1 MFWLFL
7 FIFLFFLFAA
17 LRIPIA
23 LGMGMSAVIVMA
35 LTAIPQGLVPS
46 VSFASLD
53 QFPFLAIPFF
63 LYSGDLMVSGKISQ
77 SLLRF
82 TETVVG
88 RIRGSLGA
96 TVVIGSM
103 LFGTVSGSSV
113 ATVSAIGTVMM
124 PELLQGGY
132 DRRYATALISASGFL
147 GILIP
152 PSVPGIVY
160 AICAGLSVAD
170 VWIST
175 VGAGILVG
183 GGYILLNYLICGRR
197 MAPNHVPFVSGEYLR
212 GITRSFREA
221 IWGIL
226 MPLIIFG
233 GVYGGICT
241 PTEAGAVAVAYGI
254 VILAISLRNEPNR
267 LKKFLGL
274 TRKTAVKSAAITII
288 IAFASVAGRMIISLR
303 IPENLI
309 AFITQYTTSPVVFLL
324 LVNGL
329 LLILG
334 TFMETNTSILITAPI
349 LVPVAESFGINPVH
363 FGVILLL
370 NLEIG
375 MITPP
380 FAANLFVGCRIGNIS
395 MDQLIKPLLPFFLV
409 LIPVLM
415 IITYVPSL
423 SLFLVDLLAR

>member
-7 FIFLFFLFAA
+7 FVFLFFFFAF

-23 LGMGMSAVIVMA
+23 FGMGMSAAIVMA
-35 LTAIPQGLVPS
+35 FTGIPHGLIPS

-53 QFPFLAIPFF
+53 QFPFLAVPFF
-63 LYSGDLMVSGKISQ
+63 LYSGDLMVGGKISQ

-88 RIRGSLGA
+88 RIPGSLGA

-113 ATVSAIGTVMM
+113 ATVSAIGTVMI

-132 DRRYATALISASGFL
+132 NRRYATALISASGFL

-152 PSVPGIVY
+152 PSVPGIIY

-175 VGAGILVG
+175 VGAGFLVG
-183 GGYILLNYLICGRR
+183 GGYILLNYFVCGRSLPR
-197 MAPNHVPFVSGEYLR
+197 NRGPFVFSAYMKA
-212 GITRSFREA
+212 ISRSFREA

-241 PTEAGAVAVAYGI
+241 PTEAGAVAVVYGI
-254 VILAISLRNEPNR
+254 VILAIGLRNEPSP

-274 TRKTAVKSAAITII
+274 TQKTAINSGAICII
-288 IAFASVAGRMIISLR
+288 LAFASVAGRMIVALR
-303 IPENLI
+303 IPDNLT
-309 AFITQYTTSPVVFLL
+309 AFITQYTTSPEVFLL
-324 LVNGL
+324 MINLL

-349 LVPVAESFGINPVH
+349 LVPVAKAFNIDPLH
-363 FGVILLL
+363 FGAILLL

-395 MDQLIKPLLPFFLV
+395 MDQVMRPLLWFFVV
-409 LIPVLM
+409 LIPVLL
-415 IITYVPSL
+415 IVTYVPSV
-423 SLFLVDLLAR
+423 SLFLVHLLAR

>member
-1 MFWLFL
+1 MLWLCL
-7 FIFLFFLFAA
+7 WILLFFSFAF

-23 LGMGMSAVIVMA
+23 LGMGMSAVIVMG
-35 LTAIPQGLVPS
+35 LNAIPHGLFPS

-53 QFPFLAIPFF
+53 QFPFLAVPFF
-63 LYSGDLMVSGKISQ
+63 LYSGDLMVAGKISP
-77 SLLRF
+77 LLLHF
-82 TETVVG
+82 TEMVVG

-96 TVVIGSM
+96 TVVLGSM

-124 PELLQGGY
+124 PELLKGGY
-132 DRRYATALISASGFL
+132 ERRYATALISASGFL

-152 PSVPGIVY
+152 PSVPGIIY
-160 AICAGLSVAD
+160 AICAGQSVAD

-175 VGAGILVG
+175 VGAGFLVG
-183 GGYILLNYLICGRR
+183 SGYMLLNYVVFGRR
-197 MAPNHVPFVSGEYLR
+197 LPRTQTPFALGQYFL
-212 GITRSFREA
+212 GITRSFGQA

-254 VILAISLRNEPNR
+254 VILAIGLRNEQDR
-267 LKKFLGL
+267 MKKFLGL
-274 TRKTAVKSAAITII
+274 TRKTAINCGAICII
-288 IAFASVAGRMIISLR
+288 LAFASVAGRMIVSLR
-303 IPENLI
+303 IPENLTV
-309 AFITQYTTSPVVFLL
+309 FITQYTTSPVVFLL
-324 LVNGL
+324 IVNGL

-349 LVPVAESFGINPVH
+349 LVPVAKSFGIDPVH
-363 FGVILLL
+363 FGAVLLL

-395 MDQLIKPLLPFFLV
+395 MDQVIRPLLPFFLV
-409 LIPVLM
+409 LIPVLL
-415 IITYVPSL
+415 IITYVPSV
-423 SLFLVDLLAR
+423 SLFLVHLLAR

>member
-1 MFWLFL
+1 M
-7 FIFLFFLFAA
+7 
-17 LRIPIA
+17 
-23 LGMGMSAVIVMA
+23 
-35 LTAIPQGLVPS
+35 
-46 VSFASLD
+46 
-53 QFPFLAIPFF
+53 
-63 LYSGDLMVSGKISQ
+63 
-77 SLLRF
+77 LLHF
-82 TETVVG
+82 TEMVVG

-96 TVVIGSM
+96 TVVLGSM

-124 PELLQGGY
+124 PELLKGGY
-132 DRRYATALISASGFL
+132 ERRYATALISASGFL

-152 PSVPGIVY
+152 PSVPGIIY
-160 AICAGLSVAD
+160 AICAGQSVAD

-175 VGAGILVG
+175 VGAGFLVG
-183 GGYILLNYLICGRR
+183 GGYMLLNYIVFGRR
-197 MAPNHVPFVSGEYLR
+197 LPRTQAPFAMGQYFV
-212 GITRSFREA
+212 GITRSFGQA

-254 VILAISLRNEPNR
+254 VILAIGLRNEQDR

-274 TRKTAVKSAAITII
+274 TRKTAINCGAICII
-288 IAFASVAGRMIISLR
+288 LAFASVAGRMIVSLR
-303 IPENLI
+303 IPENLTV
-309 AFITQYTTSPVVFLL
+309 FITQYTTSPVVFLL
-324 LVNGL
+324 IVNGL

-349 LVPVAESFGINPVH
+349 LVPVAKSFGIDPVH
-363 FGVILLL
+363 FGAVLLL

-395 MDQLIKPLLPFFLV
+395 MDQVIRPLLPFFLV
-409 LIPVLM
+409 LIPVLHDHHLCSFGLV
-415 IITYVPSL
+415 IFSPSPGQVIGRGKQYR
-423 SLFLVDLLAR
+423 SREGGKK

>member
-1 MFWLFL
+1 MSWLL
-7 FIFLFFLFAA
+7 LWILLFFSFCF

-23 LGMGMSAVIVMA
+23 LGMGMAAAIVMA
-35 LTAIPQGLVPS
+35 FTAIPHGLFPS

-63 LYSGDLMVSGKISQ
+63 LYSGDLMVRGKISEV
-77 SLLRF
+77 LLGF
-82 TETVVG
+82 TESIVG

-103 LFGTVSGSSV
+103 LFGTISGSSV
-113 ATVSAIGTVMM
+113 ATVSAIGTVAM
-124 PELLQGGY
+124 PELLRGGY
-132 DRRYATALISASGFL
+132 DRRYATALICASGFL

-152 PSVPGIVY
+152 PSVPGIIY
-160 AICAGLSVAD
+160 AITAGLSVAD

-175 VGAGILVG
+175 VGAGFLVG
-183 GGYILLNYLICGRR
+183 GGYILLNYLIYGRR
-197 MAPNHVPFVSGEYLR
+197 LPRNRVPFVGSEYMR
-212 GITRSFREA
+212 GIGRKFREA

-241 PTEAGAVAVAYGI
+241 PTEAGAVAVAYGVVI
-254 VILAISLRNEPNR
+254 VAIGLRNEPNR
-267 LKKFLGL
+267 LKNFLGL
-274 TRKTAVKSAAITII
+274 TRKTAINNAAICII
-288 IAFASVAGRMIISLR
+288 LAFAMVSGRMIVVLR
-303 IPENLI
+303 IPENLT

-324 LVNGL
+324 IVNGL

-334 TFMETNTSILITAPI
+334 CIMETNTSILITAPI
-349 LVPVAESFGINPVH
+349 LVPVAKSFGIDPVH
-363 FGVILLL
+363 FGAILLL

-380 FAANLFVGCRIGNIS
+380 FAANLFVGCRIGNVS
-395 MDQLIKPLLPFFLV
+395 MDQVVRPLLPFFVV
-409 LIPVLM
+409 LIPILM
-415 IITYVPSL
+415 IITYVPWI
-423 SLFLVDLLAR
+423 SLFLVHLLAR

>member
-7 FIFLFFLFAA
+7 WILLFFSFAF

-23 LGMGMSAVIVMA
+23 LGMGMAAVIVMG
-35 LTAIPQGLVPS
+35 LNAIPHGLFPS

-53 QFPFLAIPFF
+53 QFPFLAVPFF
-63 LYSGDLMVSGKISQ
+63 LYSGDLMVAGKISPL
-77 SLLRF
+77 LLRF

-113 ATVSAIGTVMM
+113 ATVSAIGTVMV
-124 PELLQGGY
+124 PELLKGGY
-132 DRRYATALISASGFL
+132 DRRYATALICVSGFL

-152 PSVPGIVY
+152 PSVPGIIY
-160 AICAGLSVAD
+160 AISAGLSVAD

-183 GGYILLNYLICGRR
+183 FGYMLLNYVVFGRR
-197 MAPNHVPFVSGEYLR
+197 LPRTQTPFALGQYFL
-212 GITRSFREA
+212 GITRSFGQA

-254 VILAISLRNEPNR
+254 VILAIGLRNEQDR
-267 LKKFLGL
+267 MKKFLGL
-274 TRKTAVKSAAITII
+274 TRKTAINCGAICII
-288 IAFASVAGRMIISLR
+288 LAFASVAGRMIVSLR
-303 IPENLI
+303 IPENLT
-309 AFITQYTTSPVVFLL
+309 AFITQYTTSPAVFLL
-324 LVNGL
+324 IVNGL

-349 LVPVAESFGINPVH
+349 LVPVAKSFGIDPVH
-363 FGVILLL
+363 FGAVLLL

-395 MDQLIKPLLPFFLV
+395 MDQVIRPLLPFFLV
-409 LIPVLM
+409 LIPVLL
-415 IITYVPSL
+415 IITYVPSV
-423 SLFLVDLLAR
+423 SLFLVHLLAR

>member
-7 FIFLFFLFAA
+7 FIFLFFLFAF

-23 LGMGMSAVIVMA
+23 FGMGMSAAIIMA
-35 LTAIPQGLVPS
+35 LTGIPHGLFPP

-53 QFPFLAIPFF
+53 QFPFLAVPFF
-63 LYSGDLMVSGKISQ
+63 LYSGDLMVKGKISQ

-132 DRRYATALISASGFL
+132 NRRYATALISVSGFL

-152 PSVPGIVY
+152 PSVPGIIY
-160 AICAGLSVAD
+160 AISAGLPVAD

-175 VGAGILVG
+175 VGAGVLVG
-183 GGYILLNYLICGRR
+183 GGYILLNYLVYGRSLPR
-197 MAPNHVPFVSGEYLR
+197 HRAPFVASAYLR
-212 GITRSFREA
+212 ETGRAFLKA

-226 MPLIIFG
+226 MPVIIFG

-241 PTEAGAVAVAYGI
+241 PTEAGAVAVVYGI
-254 VILAISLRNEPNR
+254 VILAIVLRNEQNP

-274 TRKTAVKSAAITII
+274 TQKTAINSGAICII
-288 IAFASVAGRMIISLR
+288 LAFASVAGRMIVSLR
-303 IPENLI
+303 IPEILTV
-309 AFITQYTTSPVVFLL
+309 FITQYTTSPIVFLL
-324 LVNGL
+324 MVNGI

-349 LVPVAESFGINPVH
+349 LVPVAKSFNIDPIH
-363 FGVILLL
+363 FGAILLL

-395 MDQLIKPLLPFFLV
+395 MDQVIRPLLPFFLV
-409 LIPVLM
+409 LIPVLLVV
-415 IITYVPSL
+415 TYIPSI
-423 SLFLVDLLAR
+423 SLFLVHLLAR

>member
-1 MFWLFL
+1 MSWLF
-7 FIFLFFLFAA
+7 FWIALFFTFAF
-17 LRIPIA
+17 LRVPIA
-23 LGMGMSAVIVMA
+23 LGMGMAAVIVMGFA
-35 LTAIPQGLVPS
+35 GIPHGLVAS

-63 LYSGDLMVSGKISQ
+63 LYSGDLMVNGKISEI
-77 SLLRF
+77 LIRF
-82 TETVVG
+82 TDSIVG

-96 TVVIGSM
+96 TVVVGSM
-103 LFGTVSGSSV
+103 LFGTVSGSSI

-124 PELLQGGY
+124 PELLRGGY

-147 GILIP
+147 GVLIP

-160 AICAGLSVAD
+160 AICSGLSVVD

-175 VGAGILVG
+175 VGAGVLVG
-183 GGYILLNYLICGRR
+183 TGYIILNYIVYGRR
-197 MAPNHVPFVSGEYLR
+197 LPRNQTPFSLGPYLL
-212 GITRSFREA
+212 GIMRSFREA
-221 IWGIL
+221 ILGIL

-254 VILAISLRNEPNR
+254 VILAIGTRNEQNR
-267 LKKFLGL
+267 VKNFLAL
-274 TRKTAVKSAAITII
+274 TRKTAVNSASISII
-288 IAFASVAGRMIISLR
+288 IAFAMVAGRMIVVLR
-303 IPENLI
+303 IPDNLT
-309 AFITQYTTSPVVFLL
+309 AFITQYTTSPIVFLL

-349 LVPVAESFGINPVH
+349 LVPVAKSFGINPIH
-363 FGVILLL
+363 FGAILLL

-380 FAANLFVGCRIGNIS
+380 FAANLFVGCRIGGIS
-395 MDQLIKPLLPFFLV
+395 MDKVLRPLLSFFFV
-409 LIPVLM
+409 LIPVLL
-415 IITYVPSL
+415 IITYVPWV
-423 SLFLVDLLAR
+423 SLFLVNLLAR